1 MKKKLYILLVII
13 ASIALLIGIAIS
25 VKFVIKH
32 RYVANAVVTAGNK
45 TIRTTIKKDN
55 NKPDINVVAILGI
68 DTRSG
73 DYDGSRSD
81 CIMLASVN
89 DKTKEVKLASIYR
102 DTYVYIEGHGYD
114 KITHAYAYGGPE
126 LALKTIND
134 YLDLNI
140 TEYVVVNFDS
150 LIELVDSLG
159 GVEIDITQEEI
170 QYLKTYAK
178 SYSGYDSSIET
189 PGTYLLNGAEALAY
203 SRIRYTSGGDFART
217 DRMRNIVIAGFNKAK
232 KSDIVHLAKLVKVLF
247 PKVRTNVGITDI
259 LAYVPHA
266 KSYNIVKSAG
276 WPYET
281 QFYNGKASYVVPN
294 DLEENVIKF
303 HEEFLGEENY
313 TPSENVK
320 KYSKEINDIINK

>member
-1 MKKKLYILLVII
+1 MKKKLCILLVII

-32 RYVANAVVTAGNK
+32 RHVANAVVTAGNK
-45 TIRTTIKKDN
+45 TTRTTIKKDN

-89 DKTKEVKLASIYR
+89 DKTKEVKLSSIYR

-140 TEYVVVNFDS
+140 T
-150 LIELVDSLG
+150 
-159 GVEIDITQEEI
+159 
-170 QYLKTYAK
+170 
-178 SYSGYDSSIET
+178 
-189 PGTYLLNGAEALAY
+189 
-203 SRIRYTSGGDFART
+203 
-217 DRMRNIVIAGFNKAK
+217 
-232 KSDIVHLAKLVKVLF
+232 
-247 PKVRTNVGITDI
+247 
-259 LAYVPHA
+259 
-266 KSYNIVKSAG
+266 
-276 WPYET
+276 
-281 QFYNGKASYVVPN
+281 
-294 DLEENVIKF
+294 
-303 HEEFLGEENY
+303 
-313 TPSENVK
+313 
-320 KYSKEINDIINK
+320 